1 MANVKLAAQ
10 IADDLGL
17 DLPPVALAFRDAAPK
32 GVAVTDDIV
41 PSACAFWRKA
51 ETGVFFA
58 SVARHANCP
67 IGAFVMG
74 FELGDTLMAELQSLI
89 GQMTACGYVHRD
101 EPAKIPVN
109 RRKAAGIL
117 YGPLAQFPAEPDV
130 VLVWLT
136 PPQAMIWSEATGG
149 AAWTGSPP
157 TNVFGRPACAAI
169 PAALDKGGPSPR
181 RSGFGRAGGP
191 ALSLGCMG
199 MRTFTAI
206 PADRMLA
213 VIPGPRLADFAKAIA
228 ETTGVN
234 RAMRRFYEDR
244 LAVLGAKG

>member
-1 MANVKLAAQ
+1 MANAKLAAQ
-10 IADDLGL
+10 IADNLGL
-17 DLPPVALAFRDAAPK
+17 DLPPVALAFHDTAPA

-51 ETGVFFA
+51 EAGVFFA
-58 SVARHANCP
+58 PVARHANCP

-74 FELGDTLMAELQSLI
+74 FELGDALMAELQSLI
-89 GQMTACGYVHRD
+89 GEMTACGYVHRD

-117 YGPLAQFPAEPDV
+117 YGPLAAFPGEPDA

-136 PPQAMIWSEATGG
+136 PTQAMIWSEATGG

-169 PAALDKGGPSPR
+169 PAALDKGGP
-181 RSGFGRAGGP
+181 

-213 VIPGPRLADFAKAIA
+213 VIPGPQLADFAKAIA

-234 RAMRRFYEDR
+234 RAMRRFYEGR
-244 LAVLGAKG
+244 LAALGAKG

>member
-1 MANVKLAAQ
+1 MANAKLAAQ

-17 DLPPVALAFRDAAPK
+17 DLPPVALAFHDTAPA

-51 ETGVFFA
+51 EAGVFFA
-58 SVARHANCP
+58 PVARHANCP

-74 FELGDTLMAELQSLI
+74 FELGDALMAELQSLI

-117 YGPLAQFPAEPDV
+117 YGPLAAFPGEPDA

-136 PPQAMIWSEATGG
+136 PTQAMIWSEATGG

-169 PAALDKGGPSPR
+169 PA
-181 RSGFGRAGGP
+181 
-191 ALSLGCMG
+191 
-199 MRTFTAI
+199 
-206 PADRMLA
+206 DRMLA

-228 ETTGVN
+228 ATTGVN
-234 RAMRRFYEDR
+234 RAMRQFYEDR
-244 LAVLGAKG
+244 LAALRAKS